1 MTLQPNKTA
10 QAEWEDEGIQA
21 IAERPMR
28 VELLDEAATLTA
40 GDRNKAYGE
49 PVGNMQ
55 SIADIF
61 NAISGHKVTARD
73 VALFHVATKLA
84 RLYGNPT
91 HRDSHVDG
99 MAYLGIAFECA
110 LSEAIM
116 REVRT

>member
-1 MTLQPNKTA
+1 MTEPMKSVSDEWDDETILQTA
-10 QAEWEDEGIQA
+10 AT
-21 IAERPMR
+21 PFR
-28 VELLDEAATLTA
+28 VLLLDEAAKLTA

-55 SIADIF
+55 HIAAIF
-61 NAISGHKVTARD
+61 NAISGHQMTGRD

-99 MAYLGIAFECA
+99 MAYLGIAYECA
-110 LSEAIM
+110 LA
-116 REVRT
+116 EVQQ